1 MKNGDFPESCLFTRG
16 YIENADPFFLS
27 IRVCR
32 KKGNLQV
39 NFWILVEQVSWFPAG
54 FMIPN
59 HGPDGSEKFL
69 ASRVG
74 FIQDAPKIEHLLHFV
89 FTSCGLKTGERER
102 GKETHALFSFTSQ
115 FV

>member
-1 MKNGDFPESCLFTRG
+1 
-16 YIENADPFFLS
+16 
-27 IRVCR
+27 
-32 KKGNLQV
+32 
-39 NFWILVEQVSWFPAG
+39 
-54 FMIPN
+54 MIPN

-102 GKETHALFSFTSQ
+102 EEKKHTPSYFHLPASLYKLLWT
-115 FV
+115 

>member
-1 MKNGDFPESCLFTRG
+1 
-16 YIENADPFFLS
+16 
-27 IRVCR
+27 
-32 KKGNLQV
+32 
-39 NFWILVEQVSWFPAG
+39 
-54 FMIPN
+54 MIPN

-74 FIQDAPKIEHLLHFV
+74 FIQDAPKIEDLQLFV

-102 GKETHALFSFTSQ
+102 GKETHAFLFSFTSQ